1 MYAGPLPGIGCFVLS
16 EHEGSVQM
24 WSAKP
29 VAAVTQDTK
38 VIMGVT
44 CVVVQDLL
52 PGERGGQ

>member
-1 MYAGPLPGIGCFVLS
+1 
-16 EHEGSVQM
+16 M

-29 VAAVTQDTK
+29 AAAVTEDTK